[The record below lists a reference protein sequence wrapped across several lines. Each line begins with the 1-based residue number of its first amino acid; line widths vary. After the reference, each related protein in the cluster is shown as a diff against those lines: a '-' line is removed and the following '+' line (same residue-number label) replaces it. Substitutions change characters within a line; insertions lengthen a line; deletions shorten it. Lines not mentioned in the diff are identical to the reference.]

1 MLQQRTEIGAAIAV
15 LSEWQLG
22 VNEAFLVS
30 KVSPEGF
37 LGADRICNR
46 SHSKPR

>member
-1 MLQQRTEIGAAIAV
+1 MLQQRTESGVAIAV

-30 KVSPEGF
+30 RVIPKDSW
-37 LGADRICNR
+37 C
-46 SHSKPR
+46 